1 MVEYYLYP
9 IFFFSVITDKR
20 LFTLITFLLISSS
33 NDASADIVEDEGGSF
48 EFPPKAEFTSPLY
61 VHITL
66 QQTLKQQHPAL
77 HN

>member
-9 IFFFSVITDKR
+9 FFFFSVITDKR

-66 QQTLKQQHPAL
+66 QQTLKQQHRAL